1 MMNQQETLY
10 AIALAQLSRLKPQD
24 RNHLLDVLGSA
35 TAVYEHRSHLRDVF
49 PEASDALVAE
59 LGEMDLW
66 LKRAEDEMAF
76 MEKSG
81 IRALLRN
88 AEDYPQRLMQCEDA
102 PSLLYYCGSAS
113 LNVQHVLSIVGT
125 RQITPYGKDL
135 CAQFVKDLQTLCPD
149 TLVVSGLAYGV
160 DIHAHRAALENGM
173 STVGV
178 LAHGLEQIYP
188 TMHRDTAVQMVRQ
201 GGLLTEYISHTKMD
215 RRLFVQRNRIVAGMA
230 DAVLVVE
237 SAAKGGS
244 LITASMAGDYNREV
258 FAFPGRITD
267 TYSAGCNKL
276 IRQQQAQSIE
286 SAEQFVEAM
295 GWETVADRQRKND
308 EGVQQE
314 LFPDLSPEQQKILDA
329 LQPID
334 GTPINVLVL
343 KTGIPIN
350 VLSGHLFSL
359 EMKGLV
365 KRMGGN
371 SYRK

>member
-1 MMNQQETLY
+1 MKNQQETLY

-24 RNHLLDVLGSA
+24 RNHLLEVLGSA

-66 LKRAEDEMAF
+66 LKRAEDEVAF

-295 GWETVADRQRKND
+295 GWETVTDRQRKND

>member
-24 RNHLLDVLGSA
+24 RNYLLDFLGSA
-35 TAVYEHRSHLRDVF
+35 TAVYEHRNHLRDVL
-49 PEASDALVAE
+49 PEASDVLVTT

-66 LKRAEDEMAF
+66 LKRAEQEMTF
-76 MEKSG
+76 MEKGG
-81 IRALLRN
+81 IKALLRN
-88 AEDYPQRLMQCEDA
+88 TDDYPQRLAQCEDA
-102 PSLLYYCGSAS
+102 PSLLYYCGNAS

-135 CAQFVKDLQTLCPD
+135 CAQFVKDLQALCPD

-160 DIHAHRAALENGM
+160 DIHAHRAALANGLP
-173 STVGV
+173 TVGV

-188 TMHRDTAVQMVRQ
+188 TMHRQTAVEMVHQ
-201 GGLLTEYISHTKMD
+201 GGLLTEYISCTKMD
-215 RRLFVQRNRIVAGMA
+215 RRLFVQRNRIVAGIT

-295 GWETVADRQRKND
+295 GWQTIADQQRLNG

-314 LFPDLSPEQQKILDA
+314 LFPDLTPEQQTILDA

-334 GTPINVLVL
+334 GTPINALAL

-350 VLSGHLFSL
+350 VLSSQLFTL
-359 EMKGLV
+359 EMMGLV
-365 KRMGGN
+365 KKMGGN